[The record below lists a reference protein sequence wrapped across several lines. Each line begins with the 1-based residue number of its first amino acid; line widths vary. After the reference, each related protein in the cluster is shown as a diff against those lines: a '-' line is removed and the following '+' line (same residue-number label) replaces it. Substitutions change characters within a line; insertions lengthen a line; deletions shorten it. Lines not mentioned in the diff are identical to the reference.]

1 VKDSRE
7 VSSST
12 SSTSNIIYSDVTNPA
27 VPFADFNLQRET
39 LEADIYDAL
48 ERVISRGWYI
58 LGPEVEA
65 FEQEFANFL
74 GASRA
79 VGVATGTDALSLS
92 LEALGIGHGDEVIT
106 SPLTATFT
114 ALAISRTGAR
124 PVFADVDPTTLNLA
138 VDSVEKRL
146 SLFTKA
152 IIPVHLYGN
161 PCDLPRIM
169 DLARDKALR
178 VVEDACQ
185 AHGARIDGKRAG
197 TWGDTG
203 CFSFYPTKNLGALG
217 DGGLV
222 ATDDDDLADRLM
234 RLRNGGQS
242 SRYVHD
248 EVGVNSRLDELQ
260 AAVLR
265 VKLERLEGWN
275 QRRRDLADVYCEV
288 LKGSPV
294 EPVATTPE
302 SESVR
307 HLFVVRAPDRE
318 GLCEALVADGVQTL
332 IHYPVPAHLQPA
344 YRDLGQGKGSCP
356 VAEKAAEEILSLPL
370 YPELTEEQVERVANA
385 IRAYYR

>member
-1 VKDSRE
+1 MDSRG
-7 VSSST
+7 VLSST
-12 SSTSNIIYSDVTNPA
+12 GNISNIIYSDVTNPA
-27 VPFADFNLQRET
+27 VPFADFNLQRES
-39 LEADIYDAL
+39 LEVDIHDAL

-74 GASRA
+74 GVSRA
-79 VGVATGTDALSLS
+79 VGVASGTDALSLS
-92 LEALGIGHGDEVIT
+92 LEALGVGQGDEVIT

-114 ALAISRTGAR
+114 ALAISRTGAL
-124 PVFADVDPTTLNLA
+124 PVFADVNPSTLNLA

-161 PCDLPRIM
+161 PCDLPGLM
-169 DLARDKALR
+169 ELARDKALR

-185 AHGARIDGKRAG
+185 AHGAKHKGRRVG
-197 TWGDTG
+197 TWGDAG

-222 ATDDDDLADRLM
+222 ATDDDDIADRLI

-248 EVGVNSRLDELQ
+248 EVGVNSRLDEIQ

-265 VKLERLEGWN
+265 VKLEKLDTWN
-275 QRRRDLADVYCEV
+275 QRRRDLAEVYCE
-288 LKGSPV
+288 LLEGSPV
-294 EPVATTPE
+294 EPIATTPG
-302 SESVR
+302 SEAVR

-318 GLCEALVADGVQTL
+318 GLREALVADGVQTL
-332 IHYPVPAHLQPA
+332 IHYPIPAHLQPA
-344 YRDLGQGKGSCP
+344 YRDLGQGQGSCP